1 MRIIDYQQDHL
12 HDLMDGPLNDG
23 AVKNIGYMKDWAETL
38 QQPGWSFTL
47 IEHGHIICCA
57 GIVDMWPGVGEAWVI
72 ASNKIHE
79 YPRKFI
85 RFAKT
90 DVMQR
95 VIDENG
101 LWRVQAVCKSDWPVA
116 LKFAR
121 FMGFEVEGVMRKY
134 GPEGMDYTRVAWVKK

>member
-38 QQPGWSFTL
+38 QQPGF
-47 IEHGHIICCA
+47 
-57 GIVDMWPGVGEAWVI
+57 VDMWPGVGEAWFI